1 MIFSGN
7 HFVYNGINSQRYN
20 LRILHLDTQPITQA
34 SGTPE
39 YNKIFYNN
47 EKRNSIIG
55 MNWSESPIS
64 TEIEFITEK
73 PLKKQDKREIEKW
86 LFNNSQFQKLYIDI
100 REDEEIEIING
111 EKKQC
116 YIECVFYEPTVIE
129 YYGGIV
135 GFKAKMDMSCPFAFQ
150 DEIKI
155 EFGNEN
161 LMTIN
166 IDTDLNEPVYPKIII
181 ETNSDTSDSGIT
193 LNNNVG
199 VSWKYQYNYGLS
211 TPKLDKTAIY
221 NQLQISSIEANSTL
235 TIEPNTSQ
243 VILTKLNGDKFS
255 WFNNIVDS
263 KFLKLLQGENKLEWK
278 NGQSKIKS
286 ITFIYQQ
293 MRYIR

>member
-1 MIFSGN
+1 MNFSGN

-64 TEIEFITEK
+64 TEIEFITDK
-73 PLKKQDKREIEKW
+73 PLKKQDKREVEKW

-111 EKKQC
+111 ERKQC
-116 YIECVFYEPTVIE
+116 YIECVFYEPTAIE

-135 GFKAKMDMSCPFAFQ
+135 GFKAKMDMSCPFASQ

-155 EFGNEN
+155 EFGNED

-166 IDTDLNEPVYPKIII
+166 IDTDLNEPIYPKIII
-181 ETNSDTSDSGIT
+181 ETNSDTSDESICLDNDNGI
-193 LNNNVG
+193 
-199 VSWKYQYNYGLS
+199 SYKYNYNFR
-211 TPKLDKTAIY
+211 TKNYVEETIY
-221 NQLQISSIEANSTL
+221 NTIEIKNVPVNSIL
-235 TIEPNTSQ
+235 TIDTKLAQ
-243 VILTKLNGDKFS
+243 VILERKESQEKLV
-255 WFNNIVDS
+255 WFDNITDF
-263 KFLKLLQGENKLEWK
+263 KFLKLLQGENNLMWVF
-278 NGQSKIKS
+278 GQRKIKS